1 MSPPSPQR
9 YRSKGRREG
18 ISESVLNNALAAME
32 RIRSAD
38 PRITPVLTLRHLSYL
53 TDIPF
58 LHLRDIVGR
67 RANNLYK
74 FFYLKKRVPGR
85 TGVRMIS
92 VPNVTLKELQRWIV
106 DNVLHHT
113 RAHPASYAFHP
124 NSRPL
129 EAAEEHCGCAW
140 LLKIDLRDFFHS
152 ISEGRIAE
160 VFSQLGFNKLL
171 SFELARIVTV
181 AVDRGGLRPDP
192 DKRWPTIPHYQCAH
206 EGMLPQGA
214 PTSPML
220 SNLVMLRTDEILAR
234 LAEKE
239 GMKYTRYADDLAF
252 SCGSD
257 KKLEDVRR
265 FQRRVSG
272 VLNKAG
278 FRLNLRKTSIRGPGS
293 RRIVLGMLVDG
304 NEPRLAREYKDMV
317 RLHLHYLTHPAHG
330 PSGHAA
336 ARNTSVSGIFHHVR
350 GLIAWTQ
357 IVEPDFGE
365 EALKKFESVNWP
377 PLQPGNWIDE
387 DNAGSLLPMRP

>member
-1 MSPPSPQR
+1 MSTPSPQR

-18 ISESVLNNALAAME
+18 VSEVVLDNALAAIE

-38 PRITPVLTLRHLSYL
+38 PRITPVLTLRHLSHL

-67 RANNLYK
+67 RAHKPYK
-74 FFYLKKRVPGR
+74 FFYLKKRIPGR
-85 TGVRMIS
+85 TRVRMIS
-92 VPNVTLKELQRWIV
+92 VPNSTLKELQRWIV
-106 DNVLHHT
+106 NNILRYT

-129 EAAEEHCGCAW
+129 EAAEEHCGCTW
-140 LLKIDLRDFFHS
+140 LLKIDLENFFHS

-160 VFSQLGFNKLL
+160 VFSQLGFSRLL

-181 AVDRGGLRPDP
+181 AVNHGDARTDHAE
-192 DKRWPTIPHYQCAH
+192 RWSAIPYYQCAH

-234 LAEKE
+234 LAKRE

-252 SCGSD
+252 SCGPD
-257 KKLEDVRR
+257 KNLEHIRR
-265 FQRRVSG
+265 FQRKVSS
-272 VLNKAG
+272 VLNRAG
-278 FRLNLRKTSIRGPGS
+278 FRLNHRKTTIRGPGS

-304 NEPRLAREYKDMV
+304 NEPRLAREFKDMI
-317 RLHLHYLTHPAHG
+317 RFHLHYLTHADFG
-330 PSGHAA
+330 PSLHAA
-336 ARNTSVSGIFHHVR
+336 ARKTSVSGIFHHVR
-350 GLIAWTQ
+350 GLIAWAE
-357 IVEPDFGE
+357 IVEPDFGSA
-365 EALKKFESVNWP
+365 ALKKFETVKWP
-377 PLQPGNWIDE
+377 PIQPGHWSGEE
-387 DNAGSLLPMRP
+387 D